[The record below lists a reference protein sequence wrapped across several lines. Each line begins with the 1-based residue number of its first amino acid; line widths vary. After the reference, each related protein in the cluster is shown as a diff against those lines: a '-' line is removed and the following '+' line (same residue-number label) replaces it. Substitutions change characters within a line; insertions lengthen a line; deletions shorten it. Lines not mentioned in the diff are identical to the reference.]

1 MYRSLMAEVEER
13 MLDCRINLR
22 SLIQTL
28 LKLRPS
34 DISKLRKVNDL
45 MSTPCHETTR
55 SLLFL
60 RDPLPELTA
69 RKIQLRCQIDQ
80 SLPLHCLPEEFYHQP
95 QPTPRSRSGE
105 GSPFRSP
112 RRKQASST
120 DDPLLGTLLTKI
132 QELQLLT
139 TARKSV
145 QFDNTLSAEA
155 S

>member
-1 MYRSLMAEVEER
+1 

-69 RKIQLRCQIDQ
+69 SKIQLRCQIDQ
-80 SLPLHCLPEEFYHQP
+80 SLPLHCLPEEFYHQA

-112 RRKQASST
+112 RRKQASS
-120 DDPLLGTLLTKI
+120 TKI